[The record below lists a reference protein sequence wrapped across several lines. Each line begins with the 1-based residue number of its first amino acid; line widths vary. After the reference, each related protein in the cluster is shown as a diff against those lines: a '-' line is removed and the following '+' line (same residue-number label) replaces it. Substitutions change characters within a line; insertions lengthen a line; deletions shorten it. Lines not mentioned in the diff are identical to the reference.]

1 MASGLEP
8 AGKNTAMS
16 PTPAKKNAAAG
27 PHTIKKAASS
37 LASVGDC
44 VAPAGAAPGSESSK
58 RKGPPQQKAA
68 AKSRRVANKDEM
80 LHDGT
85 GHGAGKAQQRLKWG
99 AASLNKDGAVH
110 IDRVD

>member
-1 MASGLEP
+1 MRPRA
-8 AGKNTAMS
+8 T
-16 PTPAKKNAAAG
+16 TPLKK
-27 PHTIKKAASS
+27 TASS
-37 LASVGDC
+37 LASVGDS

-85 GHGAGKAQQRLKWG
+85 GHGAGKAQQRIAWR
-99 AASLNKDGAVH
+99 ATSLNKGGPAH
-110 IDRVD
+110 VDEAS